1 MVFSEKRERPHIVF
15 VSIGRDLRPTLLVDS
30 ERRKNAIK
38 KLEFHCASR
47 CRAHLRDHPYITS
60 ILQTR
65 KLIEILK
72 ILVRHLLFS
81 IATKPQ
87 GGFIGGPEKA
97 MKPKQEP
104 V

>member
-65 KLIEILK
+65 KCILY
-72 ILVRHLLFS
+72 VNHENFNQAS
-81 IATKPQ
+81 TKLD
-87 GGFIGGPEKA
+87 GHANLALK
-97 MKPKQEP
+97 M
-104 V
+104 